1 MNITHRLFVAIL
13 LFISFLG
20 SVPATEKLPSVILKV
35 ESKDPLEVSALM
47 QGKSCML
54 SLPVDF
60 MSQVYGLY
68 SDVYIDDLNGDG
80 KRELVFD
87 LIGSDVNRCSKVL
100 RYNENDRSFS
110 EWLFKGGGLCN
121 PISRGRF
128 LISSYRDG
136 ASWTEDVYTVK
147 NGKPEIH
154 ITDSCVGCSEVRRK
168 IYTPG
173 KQPVKVIVSD
183 DIEFERR
190 IPLKA
195 SITSPRARVF
205 SLPDSNWPTKKYL
218 IRGDEI
224 ALIDFDKSEDGQ
236 DWAEFKLIGTNVAT
250 DGWVKYSDL
259 E

>member
-1 MNITHRLFVAIL
+1 MNITNRLFATIL
-13 LFISFLG
+13 LFISCFG
-20 SVPATEKLPSVILKV
+20 SAQATENPPSVILKV
-35 ESKDPLEVSALM
+35 ESKSPLQVSALI
-47 QGKSCML
+47 QGRLYKL
-54 SLPVDF
+54 SLPVGF
-60 MSQVYGLY
+60 MSQVDGLY
-68 SDVYIDDLNGDG
+68 SDVYVDDLNGNG

-87 LIGSDVNRCSKVL
+87 LIGSDVNHCSKVL
-100 RYNENDRSFS
+100 HYNENDRSFS

-136 ASWTEDVYTVK
+136 ASWTEDVYTLK

-168 IYTPG
+168 MYTPG
-173 KQPVKVIVSD
+173 KQPVKVLVSD
-183 DIEFERR
+183 HIEFERR
-190 IPLKA
+190 IPLTA

-205 SLPDSNWPTKKYL
+205 SSPDSNWPTKKYL

-224 ALIDFDKSEDGQ
+224 TLVEFDKSEDGE
-236 DWAEFKLIGTNVAT
+236 DWAEFKFIGTDVAT